1 MSPFTLFMFQW
12 VLPVVAVAGIVVGGA
27 ILVMLLREERRAR
40 TTGPDLS
47 ARPRDRAR
55 SG

>member
-12 VLPVVAVAGIVVGGA
+12 VLPVVAVAGIVIGGT

-40 TTGPDLS
+40 TTNPDVS
-47 ARPRDRAR
+47 ARPRDHAH